1 MRVKTPAAR
10 VPQSREE
17 ADALLARLGVLV
29 RDRQVVQAAHD
40 EAVAAAKAK
49 AEREAA
55 PIDAEIAEATRLIQ
69 AWAEANRSEL
79 TKGGRTKT
87 VKMPAGVLCWRAGRA
102 RLVVRDEQGAIDHLF
117 KAGKTN
123 FIATKVSLDKAALL
137 KAPDVV
143 EDVPGIEIALDD
155 EQFVAE
161 PVAQP
166 LAGAAA

>member
-1 MRVKTPAAR
+1 MRVKTPAAC

-17 ADALLARLGVLV
+17 ADTLLARLGVLV

-69 AWAEANRSEL
+69 AWAEANRSDL

-87 VKMPAGVLCWRAGRA
+87 VKMPAGALCWRAGRA
-102 RLVVRDEQGAIDHLF
+102 RLVVTDEAAAVAALEKGNHVAMLSR
-117 KAGKTN
+117 
-123 FIATKVSLDKAALL
+123 KVTLDRAALL
-137 KAPDVV
+137 KNPQIV
-143 EDVPGIEIALDD
+143 EDVPGISIAVGG
-155 EQFVAE
+155 EEFVAE

-166 LAGAAA
+166 LAGAAE